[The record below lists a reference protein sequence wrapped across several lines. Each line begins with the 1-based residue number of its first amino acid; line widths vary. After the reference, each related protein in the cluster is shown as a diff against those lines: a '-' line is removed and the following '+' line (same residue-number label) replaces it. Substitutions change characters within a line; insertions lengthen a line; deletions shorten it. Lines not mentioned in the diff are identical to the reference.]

1 MDTTPILYSDLTP
14 NAPRRGESVGCNS
27 QFMNRLVRSHPL
39 THSRFFNKFT
49 SRNDLMHCL
58 DHHGVWGRVFGST
71 VWFVVSNDGV
81 PTLGDTQQRRL
92 DVINQLLAMWY
103 KNEGSGVTARID
115 RLNANSLVPAGTAH
129 YADLR
134 GPTIK
139 AANTR
144 QAMPFLAT
152 LAEKHLTDNENT
164 DHLLIHRL
172 VHHAIGFNHTLN
184 MAGTFLTEIEQ
195 KEFATH
201 TQGVGK
207 YLQLLRHRAKTQNQ
221 LLWHITPKSHYMQ
234 HFPAEARLINPKAV
248 Q

>member
-1 MDTTPILYSDLTP
+1 MPP
-14 NAPRRGESVGCNS
+14 
-27 QFMNRLVRSHPL
+27 
-39 THSRFFNKFT
+39 
-49 SRNDLMHCL
+49 
-58 DHHGVWGRVFGST
+58 
-71 VWFVVSNDGV
+71 
-81 PTLGDTQQRRL
+81 
-92 DVINQLLAMWY
+92 
-103 KNEGSGVTARID
+103 
-115 RLNANSLVPAGTAH
+115 NANSLVPAGTAH

-164 DHLLIHRL
+164 DHLLIHKL

-184 MAGTFLTEIEQ
+184 MAGAFRTEADHAQ
-195 KEFATH
+195 FTTH

-207 YLQLLRHRAKTQNQ
+207 YLQLLRHRAKNQKQ

-234 HFPAEARLINPKAV
+234 HFPEDARLINPKSV
-248 Q
+248 QCYIEASTIGKIAKIWASSKSGPYRDTIQRVALLKYLVWLSIEMKL